1 MVSFK
6 HAREECEWSV
16 LNMPVRNVSGQLKNA
31 REECEWS
38 VLNMPVR
45 NVSGQF

>member
-16 LNMPVRNVSGQLKNA
+16 LNMPVRNVSGQF
-31 REECEWS
+31 
-38 VLNMPVR
+38 LNMPVR